1 MEYVIYTFMAYA
13 TYTFM
18 AYVVYTFMEYV
29 VYTFMGLC
37 SSSIHIHGIC
47 MLINMPDSVNYL
59 LLLTWHDTQFQ
70 IGNVKLEIIL
80 LRKTVQMNR
89 KANNQACMRICLAYF
104 LFLMQFKFW
113 FSAAKCMQPTH
124 TDNKIYGP
132 VLFIAT
138 YWHTSIR
145 QISLIQAFFW
155 LLPHQWQ
162 DFFNT
167 QVPCVIDAKKMWQ
180 VCPLL
185 AKVAQILFA
194 YPQACMPKKICGS
207 RWHTFPCSYQVEM
220 ASYYFLIILS
230 LLWPILIFTLHPT
243 VVEDK
248 QLALMITETNGQRW
262 TNRGPCTEL
271 SKTTSLLNAIFLIF
285 QLSYHVIM

>member
-145 QISLIQAFFW
+145 QISLIQAFFGY
-155 LLPHQWQ
+155 
-162 DFFNT
+162 
-167 QVPCVIDAKKMWQ
+167 C
-180 VCPLL
+180 
-185 AKVAQILFA
+185 
-194 YPQACMPKKICGS
+194 
-207 RWHTFPCSYQVEM
+207 HTSG
-220 ASYYFLIILS
+220 
-230 LLWPILIFTLHPT
+230 
-243 VVEDK
+243 K
-248 QLALMITETNGQRW
+248 
-262 TNRGPCTEL
+262 
-271 SKTTSLLNAIFLIF
+271 IFLTPR
-285 QLSYHVIM
+285 SHVSLMQKKCGKYVLCLPKCRRFCSHILRHACQKKFVAVVGTHSPVLIRLKWHHITS